1 MVRWLGVLSKR
12 SIPEAEPSAYVQ
24 ARPARQGIDAPRQVG

>member
-12 SIPEAEPSAYVQ
+12 YNPQTEPSAYVQ